1 VEKIAF
7 LVTLAIFWFRASGLW
22 KQIYGHWLGANLLY
36 SVGSFVANSEL
47 NHNYYSGSIYDFPLV
62 LSMAWMTVPGLLALK
77 SSPQQA
83 ASQKTLPRGVWA
95 ARLGMVAVFS
105 LPIFAWL
112 AYFNR
117 ELPGPVRNF
126 RVVLTLGA
134 IVLMGGLVFLKQH
147 FLDVE
152 LIQLLRSSRQSFQ
165 DLQLL
170 QAQLIQSEKLASLGN
185 LVGGAAHELNNPLTA
200 MLGYS
205 ELLSG
210 TELNNEQRALSDKIS
225 HQAKRIRSLVGSLL
239 SFAKQVPTSKS
250 SVDVNLVV
258 ETALKLSRTQLQ
270 GANAQY
276 STELE
281 ESLPSVRGDSNQL
294 LKVFIQI
301 ISNAAH
307 AIAEKRGGL
316 ISVRSCLAD
325 GMVRV
330 EFADNGPGIKEPA
343 RVFDPFYTTR
353 PIGQGTG
360 LGLSMCYGIMQEHG
374 GKISCHNR
382 PEGGACF
389 VVEMP
394 LVQIK
399 EEAKA
404 QAHAVKL

>member
-1 VEKIAF
+1 
-7 LVTLAIFWFRASGLW
+7 
-22 KQIYGHWLGANLLY
+22 
-36 SVGSFVANSEL
+36 
-47 NHNYYSGSIYDFPLV
+47 
-62 LSMAWMTVPGLLALK
+62 
-77 SSPQQA
+77 
-83 ASQKTLPRGVWA
+83 
-95 ARLGMVAVFS
+95 
-105 LPIFAWL
+105 
-112 AYFNR
+112 
-117 ELPGPVRNF
+117 
-126 RVVLTLGA
+126 
-134 IVLMGGLVFLKQH
+134 
-147 FLDVE
+147 
-152 LIQLLRSSRQSFQ
+152 
-165 DLQLL
+165 
-170 QAQLIQSEKLASLGN
+170 
-185 LVGGAAHELNNPLTA
+185 
-200 MLGYS
+200 
-205 ELLSG
+205 
-210 TELNNEQRALSDKIS
+210 
-225 HQAKRIRSLVGSLL
+225 
-239 SFAKQVPTSKS
+239 
-250 SVDVNLVV
+250 VDVNLVV